1 MDTDVPIGIKLRRVE
16 ASFKFY
22 SVKHIKIQDLKE
34 LSQWPKFSDP
44 HLSWANFSATT
55 SSLQSRW
62 YQSSVKA
69 KVAWLVIRDDE
80 GKLIARS
87 SLTQPEDNQQ
97 LVFGIVIRSDMTD
110 RGIGTEITQGVMRL
124 VFEIANPEGI
134 WLESHHK
141 NKRAR
146 RVWEKIGFEF
156 VSYHYRRSTLGE
168 MDKFAAYQFPA
179 SKKNQLPEIQI
190 NKF

>member
-1 MDTDVPIGIKLRRVE
+1 MDNEIPIGIRLRRME
-16 ASFKFY
+16 ARFKFY
-22 SVKHIKIQDLKE
+22 TVKHIKIQDLTE
-34 LSQWPKFSDP
+34 LSQWPKFEERY
-44 HLSWANFSATT
+44 LSWANFVATT
-55 SSLQSRW
+55 PSLQSRW

-69 KVAWLVIRDDE
+69 KVAWLAIRDDN

-87 SLTQPEDNQQ
+87 SITQPEDNQN

-110 RGIGTEITQGVMRL
+110 RGVGTEITQGVMRF
-124 VFEIANPEGI
+124 VFEIADVEGI

-141 NKRAR
+141 NARAR

-156 VSYHYRRSTLGE
+156 ISYHYRRSTSGE
-168 MDKFAAYQFPA
+168 MDKFAAYHFPV
-179 SKKNQLPEIQI
+179 SKKNELPEIQI